1 MLEKIFYVHSDSPPN
16 FVDDRQRR
24 EFALYAKSDYHLAS
38 EERWGWVGGIYV
50 AAPYKNK
57 T

>member
-1 MLEKIFYVHSDSPPN
+1 MERIFYIPNDSPSK
-16 FVDDRQRR
+16 FRRRR

-38 EERWGWVGGIYV
+38 EERWNWVGGIYV

-57 T
+57 TR